1 MINATAGMIG
11 NRERLMQDGVS
22 HCKSS
27 FLQNPQMEVLYELL
41 IKVMWKLNTDQLNKG
56 PHLQEIYSKTPDREV
71 GKMILVE
78 ILKNGANLT

>member
-1 MINATAGMIG
+1 MINATAGMLG
-11 NRERLMQDGVS
+11 NRERFMQDAVS

-41 IKVMWKLNTDQLNKG
+41 IKVMWKLNLDQLNKG